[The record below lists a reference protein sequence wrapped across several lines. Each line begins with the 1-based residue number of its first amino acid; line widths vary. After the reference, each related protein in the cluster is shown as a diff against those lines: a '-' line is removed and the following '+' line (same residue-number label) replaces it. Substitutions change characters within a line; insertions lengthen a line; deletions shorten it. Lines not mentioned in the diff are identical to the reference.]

1 MKRLF
6 SFLTVIACAGAIFS
20 CAKEAQIEKTDEDVV
35 VDDPTVEPTE
45 TFEYTFIVSNGDA
58 SSADKDTKSILNSD
72 ANGLFL
78 QWESTDKLNTWALY
92 TGGEGAYSYNNQS
105 SVDASTNPVT
115 FTIKSYRALAV
126 DDIIYAMYP
135 YTGTKDQTPST
146 TMQIPADQNQ
156 DGTSF
161 DASAMPMVAEP
172 FGISAAVSAQ
182 GSNNETSKVHFYNL
196 GGIVEFDIFS
206 STGAYAAESIKSV
219 TFESTSNIA
228 GTFSFDLRTVDVSNL
243 ESTLN
248 ISGYTETSV
257 TTSVT
262 GLSVGDATSVSNA
275 KKVYMVLAPGS
286 YAGTVTLET
295 NAATYEY
302 TISSAKDFQ
311 RAKVKRLG
319 LNLESATCTRER
331 VGYDIP
337 ATINFKTLVNV
348 EYVELLGADYY
359 SANASYFFGST
370 LKFDATNDQIIIPT
384 KSAFGDISIVALY
397 NTGSTP
403 SSTLKVYG
411 SADGTSYTEIATPS
425 FTHGSNVVAAPDPV
439 IVSNSN
445 SAYRYIKMTFTKAT
459 GNLAMGSISIAA
471 PDLTPRIS
479 AEDISGVAAIGVVN
493 ADATYTVLNFA
504 DDVTVSGVTG
514 CVSEAIADGGDIV
527 YTVTANHTC
536 AVRAGTIVLV
546 SASNPSVT
554 KTINVSQN
562 ASVFEAS
569 STSPLNFVWDDY
581 TNTEIKRIT
590 ITSTYEL
597 TSSNVAITG
606 TDAAKFEADITRN
619 GSTNEY
625 YLDVNVVEDNESGDD
640 YAATVTVSRDGINIP
655 ISLKQAYKG
664 GGIVKGATWTHSL
677 ANGDLSDAGATKSW
691 TSGLLTMSWTH
702 AFTWESSTHYL
713 NWVGGSTNHYQIGA
727 SNNRAMTS
735 LSLTSSDYTAGIES
749 VTLTCCKANGSTVTI
764 DVYVGGNKVAE
775 DVAVSTTGTTTSA
788 QKITFDKLYQGSL
801 RIDFKQSTS
810 SKAFYLKA
818 LQIN

>member
-6 SFLTVIACAGAIFS
+6 SFLTVIACASAVFS
-20 CAKEAQIEKTDEDVV
+20 CAKEAQIEKTDEEVV
-35 VDDPTVEPTE
+35 VDNPTEEPSE
-45 TFEYTFIVSNGDA
+45 TFEYTFVVSNGDA

-115 FTIKSYRALAV
+115 FTIRSYRALAV

-135 YTGTKDQTPST
+135 YTGTKDQIPST

-172 FGISAAVSAQ
+172 FGISAAVTA
-182 GSNNETSKVHFYNL
+182 GGTNDETSKVHFYNL

-228 GTFSFDLRTVDVSNL
+228 GSFSYDLRNVDVSNL
-243 ESTLN
+243 ETLN
-248 ISGYTETSV
+248 ITGYSGTSV

-286 YAGTVTLET
+286 YTGTVTLET

-302 TISSAKDFQ
+302 TISSAKEFQ

-337 ATINFKTLVNV
+337 ATINFKTLDNV
-348 EYVELLGADYY
+348 EYVEISGADYY
-359 SANASYFFGST
+359 NTNASFFFGST
-370 LKFDATNDQIIIPT
+370 LRFDATDEQIIIPT
-384 KSAFGDISIVALY
+384 KDAFGDISIVALY

-403 SSTLKVYG
+403 TSTLKVYG

-425 FTHGSNVVAAPDPV
+425 FTHGNNVVAAPDPV

-445 SAYRYIKMTFTKAT
+445 SAYRYIKMTFTMGT
-459 GNLAMGSISIAA
+459 GKLAMGSISIAA
-471 PDLTPRIS
+471 LDLTPRIN
-479 AEDISGVAAIGVVN
+479 AADISGVAATGVVDV
-493 ADATYTVLNFA
+493 DATYTVSNFA
-504 DDVTVSGVTG
+504 DDVTVSEVTG
-514 CVSEAIADGGDIV
+514 CVSEAIADNGGIV
-527 YTVTANHTC
+527 YTVSANHTC
-536 AVRAGTIVLV
+536 SVRAGTIVLV
-546 SASNPSVT
+546 SESNPSVT

-569 STSPLNFVWDDY
+569 STEPLNFVWDDY

-625 YLDVNVVEDNESGDD
+625 YLDVNVVEDNETAND

-677 ANGDLSDAGATKSW
+677 ASGDLSDAGATKSW

-713 NWVGGSTNHYQIGA
+713 SWVGGKTNHYQIGA
-727 SNNRAMTS
+727 SSNRAMTS

-749 VTLTCCKANGSTVTI
+749 VTLTCCKASDNTVTI
-764 DVYVGGNKVAE
+764 DVYVGGNKVVS
-775 DVAVSTTGTTTSA
+775 DVAVSTTGTITSA

>member
-35 VDDPTVEPTE
+35 VDNPTE
-45 TFEYTFIVSNGDA
+45 EPAKTFEYTFVVSNGDA

-92 TGGEGAYSYNNQS
+92 TGGNGSFSYNNES

-115 FTIKSYRALAV
+115 FTIVSYRALEAGDMV
-126 DDIIYAMYP
+126 YAKYP
-135 YTGTKDQTPST
+135 YASGAGTTPAT
-146 TMQIPADQNQ
+146 TLEIPADQTQ

-219 TFESTSNIA
+219 TFESTSSIA
-228 GTFSFDLRTVDVSNL
+228 GSFSYDLRNVDVSNL
-243 ESTLN
+243 ETLN
-248 ISGYTETSV
+248 ITGYTETSV

-286 YAGTVTLET
+286 YTGTVTLKT

-302 TISSAKDFQ
+302 TISSAKAFQ

-319 LNLESATCTRER
+319 LNLESATCTREL

-337 ATINFKTLVNV
+337 ATINFKTRNNV
-348 EYVELLGADYY
+348 EFVELTGADYY
-359 SANASYFFGST
+359 TANASYFFGSS

-403 SSTLKVYG
+403 TSTLKVYG

-425 FTHGSNVVAAPDPV
+425 FTHGSNVEETPDPV
-439 IVSNSN
+439 LVANSN
-445 SAYRYIKMTFTKAT
+445 STYRYIKMTFTKAT

-471 PDLTPRIS
+471 PDLTPRIN
-479 AEDISGVAAIGVVN
+479 AENISGVAAIGVVD
-493 ADATYTVLNFA
+493 AEATYTVSNFA

-581 TNTEIKRIT
+581 TNAEIKRIT

-606 TDAAKFEADITRN
+606 TDAAKFEADITSN

-677 ANGDLSDAGATKSW
+677 ASGDLSDAGATKSW

-749 VTLTCCKANGSTVTI
+749 VTLTCCKATGSTVTI

-775 DVAVSTTGTTTSA
+775 DVAVSKTGTPTSA